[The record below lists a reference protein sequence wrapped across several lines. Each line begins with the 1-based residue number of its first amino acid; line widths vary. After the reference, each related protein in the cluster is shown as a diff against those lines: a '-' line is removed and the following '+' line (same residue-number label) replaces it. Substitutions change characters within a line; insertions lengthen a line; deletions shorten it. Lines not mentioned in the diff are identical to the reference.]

1 MADRYL
7 PPSLPPK
14 VEPDMRE
21 VSGTPRPNEVSRGA
35 PGLGHTSTSDSR
47 PVASDS
53 TPLVPIGPRGWQ
65 PPQQR
70 ISQVGHAPVRPPYW
84 PYPSR
89 NVSRYVGDQLRR
101 TPHGGIAPSDR
112 ISELPPGGDSPP
124 TSISGPGA
132 ATSGPPSNPIEAHQ
146 PGKSQRKRKY
156 YRYHPR
162 WIGSGARDT
171 GESVP
176 TGSFQPQKATK
187 QPPRGGSKALDE
199 VAAPATNHSETHQ
212 AITLPANGASKG
224 QKPPS
229 SVPTGI
235 SKHPNAMKRP
245 PGSSAKALQE
255 PVALLRSHGEADK
268 AEMFTAKSVSD
279 ASSTTSPIPT
289 GSLKEHNVKK
299 RPPGGASTALS
310 EAMGP
315 PSRYSPDGR
324 KSAVSEPLRS
334 SQDQNGTT
342 VPPSGRR
349 KALLIALSPPSNHSE
364 DRKSGKAPLNKAS
377 ASRKTTNSF
386 TGDVSKDLHLTLVP
400 PSSSSKELQNVMAPS
415 SSHSQAEKTAK
426 PPRVSRASAAWKTIN
441 SVLTG
446 VSEEQSAE
454 KLPPSG
460 GSNALQQETSP
471 PRDRPEAHKAGKVP
485 PNRASAARK
494 TVNPVVAR
502 LWAEL
507 DATRMLPSGGS
518 PTLLEQIF
526 PPSNRSEAHN
536 AGRFQPSTAS
546 AARNTTNAVRTVV
559 SEEHNASATPA
570 SGGSG
575 TLHQPIV
582 TPRNRPEAHTA
593 ARLPPT
599 TASHARKTTKSVATG
614 DAETPNPEKSP
625 PSSLLNAAKDAMAP
639 ASTGSDGHKD
649 AKFTP
654 NRASDIRKT
663 TNSGLGGRSTGQ
675 NVSKMTP
682 GGGSKALQS
691 PMAPLSA
698 YSKVPKVGDVDPKM
712 ASGAQKASSTVP
724 AGISGQK
731 TYFRSHEWKELPSP
745 VDPLTTSI
753 AEHRIATMAPPGN
766 VAEPPKAG
774 LFAPNRASDNRNTT
788 NSTPIRLPKEQNA
801 TKTPHSSGSK
811 AMRAPVALSRTQTEA
826 GSTGKLPLARPSEAR
841 TTIEPIGTPI
851 SADPNETKMADI
863 GGSDPLAT
871 ATGKRQAID
880 QLLECDQE
888 ITDHLAKRRKL
899 MEDLRGFV
907 GPDEVE
913 VMKAEISDLKTS
925 LLNAKSELAHERAE
939 REREKVGWELQL
951 ARSQDEVR
959 KREAEKCNLEERLM
973 FWKRVGLGSGIFG
986 TADDGEGGT
995 SQGR

>member
-1 MADRYL
+1 
-7 PPSLPPK
+7 
-14 VEPDMRE
+14 MRD
-21 VSGTPRPNEVSRGA
+21 VSGWPRSNEVSRGA
-35 PGLGHTSTSDSR
+35 PGLAHTSTSDSR
-47 PVASDS
+47 PVASES

-65 PPQQR
+65 PPQQP
-70 ISQVGHAPVRPPYW
+70 ISQVGHAPVRPQYW
-84 PYPSR
+84 PYSSR

-101 TPHGGIAPSDR
+101 TPHGGIAPSNR
-112 ISELPPGGDSPP
+112 SSELPPGGDSPP
-124 TSISGPGA
+124 TSITGPGA

-245 PGSSAKALQE
+245 PGSSAKARQE

-299 RPPGGASTALS
+299 RPPGGAS
-310 EAMGP
+310 
-315 PSRYSPDGR
+315 
-324 KSAVSEPLRS
+324 
-334 SQDQNGTT
+334 
-342 VPPSGRR
+342 
-349 KALLIALSPPSNHSE
+349 I
-364 DRKSGKAPLNKAS
+364 
-377 ASRKTTNSF
+377 
-386 TGDVSKDLHLTLVP
+386 

-446 VSEEQSAE
+446 VSEEPSAE

-494 TVNPVVAR
+494 TTKSVTADISKDSNATMIPLNGGSKELQKGMTPASSHFEARKDAKSLPNMASAARKTVNPVVAR

-507 DATRMLPSGGS
+507 DATRMSPSGGS

-536 AGRFQPSTAS
+536 AGRFQPSTA
-546 AARNTTNAVRTVV
+546 RNTTNAVRTVV
-559 SEEHNASATPA
+559 SEEQNASATPP

-575 TLHQPIV
+575 TLHQPIE
-582 TPRNRPEAHTA
+582 TPRNRPEAHKA
-593 ARLPPT
+593 ARSPPT

-614 DAETPNPEKSP
+614 DAETQNSEKSP

-639 ASTGSDGHKD
+639 ASTGSDGPKD

-663 TNSGLGGRSTGQ
+663 TNSGLSGRSTGQ

-682 GGGSKALQS
+682 GGGSEALQS

-698 YSKVPKVGDVDPKM
+698 YSKVPKVGDVDPTR

-774 LFAPNRASDNRNTT
+774 LSTPNRASDNRNTT
-788 NSTPIRLPKEQNA
+788 NPTPIRLPKERNA

-811 AMRAPVALSRTQTEA
+811 AMRAPVALPRTHTEA

-871 ATGKRQAID
+871 ATGKRPAID

-939 REREKVGWELQL
+939 RAREKVGWELQL
-951 ARSQDEVR
+951 ARCQDEVR

-986 TADDGEGGT
+986 SGDDGEGGT